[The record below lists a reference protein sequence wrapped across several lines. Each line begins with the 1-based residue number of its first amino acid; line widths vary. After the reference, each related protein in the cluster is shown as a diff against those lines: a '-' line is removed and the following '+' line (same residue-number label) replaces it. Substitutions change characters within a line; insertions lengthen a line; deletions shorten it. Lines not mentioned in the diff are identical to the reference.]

1 MTTDAIHEFEA
12 MLTELRE
19 RGLGADM
26 GFGRRP
32 AVIVVDLQ
40 RGFVDPSLP
49 LGADLEPQIAA
60 TRQLLARARERAVPV
75 AFAAVRYDPG
85 LADAGVWRHKI
96 PANLGLV
103 EGTEAAEL
111 DPRLDRRPGELLVVK
126 KHASP
131 FFGTTLAAE
140 LTARGVDTVVIAGVS
155 TSGCV
160 RACAVDASAHG
171 FRPIVVRE
179 AVGDRRELP
188 HLAALYDIQTKY
200 GDVVSLQTALAHLDD
215 QAPAGAPADP
225 EQVIA

>member
-1 MTTDAIHEFEA
+1 MTTSSAVQEYEA
-12 MLTELRE
+12 MLAELRE

-26 GFGRRP
+26 GFGARP
-32 AVIVVDLQ
+32 ALILVDLQ
-40 RGFVDPSLP
+40 RAFVDPSLP
-49 LGADLEPQIAA
+49 LGSDLERQIAA
-60 TRQLLARARERAVPV
+60 SRRLLDVARRREVPV
-75 AFAAVRYDPG
+75 VFAAVRYDAG

-96 PANLGLV
+96 PANLELI
-103 EGTEAAEL
+103 EGTEQVEL
-111 DPRLDRRPGELLVVK
+111 DPRLGRRPDELLVVK

-140 LTARGVDTVVIAGVS
+140 LTARGADTLLIAGVS

-188 HLAALYDIQTKY
+188 HLAGLFDIQAKY
-200 GDVVSLQTALAHLDD
+200 GDVVSLDDALAYLDRTRHTE
-215 QAPAGAPADP
+215 G
-225 EQVIA
+225 VR